1 MLNGI
6 AVIISAALLAFGLWA
21 GIQEASLF
29 FDSGTTNAA
38 RFDRL
43 ERNAPSSGLSS
54 HSSKIALVD
63 CNRALASF
71 HGRIQPAER
80 RKIVFEHCR
89 DYAKKVLDR
98 NPSDG
103 LAWYVTAEASAGL
116 EDYDGF
122 NEALYMSHAVTA
134 HEAWIAD
141 VRVRLSL
148 EQLDRLSPAV
158 RENVSADIATLTL
171 SEDGAMRLSRI
182 YTAGETQKDF
192 IVTVVEALEPDQ
204 QRRFVRNLRKLR
216 SREAS

>member
-29 FDSGTTNAA
+29 FDSGTTDAA

-43 ERNAPSSGLSS
+43 ERNAPSAGLSS

-63 CNRALASF
+63 CNRSLASF
-71 HGRIQPAER
+71 HGRIQPQER
-80 RKIVFEHCR
+80 RNIVFEHCR
-89 DYAKKVLDR
+89 DYAKKVLAK

-103 LAWYVTAEASAGL
+103 LAWYVTAEANAGL
-116 EDYDGF
+116 EDYAGF

-134 HEAWIAD
+134 NEAWIAD

-148 EQLDRLSPAV
+148 RHLDNLSPAV
-158 RENVSADIATLTL
+158 RENVSSDISMLTL

-182 YTAGETQKDF
+182 YNAGDAQKDF
-192 IVTVVEALEPDQ
+192 IVDVVEALKPEQ

-216 SREAS
+216 SPEAS